1 MLLMFSRST
10 AAPAH
15 SHAIW
20 HLRAAAQDI
29 APREASVWF
38 QMGRIYKRLD
48 QPDQALAHFCT
59 ALDLK
64 PSAADANLIKAAIE
78 KLRVS
83 DESEEEEI

>member
-1 MLLMFSRST
+1 MLLVFERFAFVDPPEIKLQAFG
-10 AAPAH
+10 AAV
-15 SHAIW
+15 
-20 HLRAAAQDI
+20 QDI

-64 PSAADANLIKAAIE
+64 PSASDANLIKAAIE
-78 KLRVS
+78 KIRLS
-83 DESEEEEI
+83 DDSEEEEI